1 MGHTDPESWEA
12 VAERLERIR
21 EALNMNKT
29 EIAEALGISPQQW
42 TNYTKPDN
50 LIPVYVANRLCRLA
64 GVTTDY
70 IYRGISR
77 IVIDPE
83 MHTKLDERRTAKPVK
98 PKRARA

>member
-1 MGHTDPESWEA
+1 MG
-12 VAERLERIR
+12 RGRG
-21 EALNMNKT
+21 ALGAHPGALGKNRT

-70 IYRGISR
+70 VYRGISR
-77 IVIDPE
+77 VVIDPE
-83 MHTKLDERRTAKPVK
+83 MHAKLDERRPATKLTR
-98 PKRARA
+98 PKRART

>member
-1 MGHTDPESWEA
+1 MG
-12 VAERLERIR
+12 RGRG
-21 EALNMNKT
+21 ALGAHPGGALGKNRT

-77 IVIDPE
+77 IVVDPE
-83 MHTKLDERRTAKPVK
+83 VHAKLEGRPAPKKAKK
-98 PKRARA
+98 AGA